1 MYIAIKAGVIR
12 GLFIYLPAAPDPAVD
27 PVPVPPRADAYP
39 TAGGP
44 PIIRR
49 PVKVWAGRISIRI
62 APAPTIPDA

>member
-1 MYIAIKAGVIR
+1 
-12 GLFIYLPAAPDPAVD
+12 
-27 PVPVPPRADAYP
+27 VPVPPRADAYP

-49 PVKVWAGRISIRI
+49 PVIVWAGRISIRI